1 MESGGVLKRFR
12 EHTGSVT
19 LSESTRPFPSHDRQ
33 GVFSARIPE
42 TFNYPGFVPIGI
54 QTMISLSPGEIRRRS
69 AGSLVATACPALSA
83 QTTTWASTIS
93 AVPVRARTMPTAV
106 ESGPSRATRSV
117 PACRINRDRRACLA
131 GLRMAC
137 ASAVAGIVIRMPR
150 SLACARM
157 ASTGDHSDRLRLAHQ
172 RQR

>member
-1 MESGGVLKRFR
+1 MF
-12 EHTGSVT
+12 
-19 LSESTRPFPSHDRQ
+19 
-33 GVFSARIPE
+33 
-42 TFNYPGFVPIGI
+42 FVPSGI

-131 GLRMAC
+131 GLRMAW
-137 ASAVAGIVIRMPR
+137 ASAVAGIVIRIPR

-157 ASTGDHSDRLRLAHQ
+157 TSIRRSFRSTAISPPASKVMPLTRPFLSGTVPAAGARESRRPT
-172 RQR
+172 RVPFS